1 MVATIELRGVVRAHG
16 DDATTYLQG
25 QVSQDLDA
33 VAPGDAAWSL
43 VLDPTGKLVSWFRI
57 HRVGADEYLLDV
69 EPAGVEPT
77 VARLERFKLRTAVEF
92 VVETGWRMVSVR
104 GEETTLHGDLVAT
117 VDWPGW
123 AGTDVLLA
131 PTSDDPAID
140 VDAAAFEEARIR
152 AGVPR
157 LGTDLT
163 ADTIPAEGG
172 SALIEGAVSF
182 TKGCY
187 TGQELV
193 ARIDSRGGN
202 VPRPLRV
209 IEAADG
215 AALTAGAPVA
225 YDGGE
230 IGTLTSAAGPVGLGR
245 LLRKAEIGAAISVG
259 GVAAR
264 IIAPTG

>member
-1 MVATIELRGVVRAHG
+1 MVATSEPRGVVRVTG
-16 DDATTYLQG
+16 QDAATYLQG
-25 QVSQDLDA
+25 QVSQDVDA
-33 VAPGDAAWSL
+33 ITEGDAAWSL

-57 HRVGADEYLLDV
+57 HRMGDHEFLLDL
-69 EPAGVEPT
+69 EPVGVEAT

-92 VVETGWRMVSVR
+92 DVETGWRMVSVR
-104 GEETTLHGDLVAT
+104 GAETTPPGDLVAT

-123 AGTDVLLA
+123 VGTDALLA
-131 PTSDDPAID
+131 PTSDDPDID
-140 VDAAAFEEARIR
+140 VDADAFEEARIR

-163 ADTIPAEGG
+163 VDTIPAEGG

-209 IEAADG
+209 METADG
-215 AALTAGAPVA
+215 AAITIGAPVE
-225 YDGGE
+225 YDGQE
-230 IGTLTSAAGPVGLGR
+230 IGVVTSAAGSAGLGR
-245 LLRKAEIGAAISVG
+245 LLRKADIGSTVSVG
-259 GVAAR
+259 GTAAR
-264 IIAPTG
+264 VIAPTG